1 MARLLRGEDR
11 QMTVWIYVNTSKQ
24 VGDRDHL
31 KVFANADAAETW
43 LEENDPRAWPLSTR
57 FWNEPDWPPTAYATA
72 VVRLAGAG
80 IAVAAPAI
88 RTMHRG
94 RQSLGDY
101 PRLGLRGTPGAVQNS
116 LPIGAPSVRSPTKG
130 RPASVNRRAYLADY
144 DDQPTL
150 RFSADSL
157 PRFAT
162 TS

>member
-1 MARLLRGEDR
+1 MHEPIDTPASPLRR
-11 QMTVWIYVNTSKQ
+11 
-24 VGDRDHL
+24 H
-31 KVFANADAAETW
+31 AADALRRARRLPIGHARNDLRQLALGLLW
-43 LEENDPRAWPLSTR
+43 LEKRGFVTIPENSEIVLKKK
-57 FWNEPDWPPTAYATA
+57 
-72 VVRLAGAG
+72 G
-80 IAVAAPAI
+80 IAVAAPAV
-88 RTMHRG
+88 RNAPGPPSHGDT
-94 RQSLGDY
+94 LGWG
-101 PRLGLRGTPGAVQNS
+101 LGGMPGAVQNS